1 MKKSKRSYCPVSG
14 KEQFDRRATAERALY
29 GVHRRN
35 HNNKPG
41 AVYLCQHWGKYH
53 ITHYTYERCKQ
64 MKTLKKKRVFR
75 LIIEYEDSEE

>member
-41 AVYLCQHWGKYH
+41 PTRGANK
-53 ITHYTYERCKQ
+53 
-64 MKTLKKKRVFR
+64 
-75 LIIEYEDSEE
+75 